1 MGWTNRGFNP
11 RRSKNLSH
19 HPNVNTDSV
28 VHPSSYKIALMW
40 EGTALTKYGAGSSE
54 HLYVQGVNKV

>member
-1 MGWTNRGFNP
+1 MGWTNRGLNP

-19 HPNVNTDSV
+19 PPNVHTDSV

-40 EGTALTKYGAGSSE
+40 EGATLTKYGVGSSE
-54 HLYVQGVNKV
+54 QLDVQGVNKV